1 MFCTLLGWGQIV
13 SSKNIGEMGNEGVGY
28 RCDLSVFTLVTFLA
42 VVGKELQG
50 RSSLAVI

>member
-28 RCDLSVFTLVTFLA
+28 RDLSVFTLVTFLA

-50 RSSLAVI
+50 RSSLAVV